1 MKEKIK
7 QSFFLKSDKRNR
19 RLTIIGEIILFPS
32 IILLFFLVLGA
43 IGTVIG
49 PTLIILALLVFIGYY
64 FCKKGQGEP
73 VSSSFW
79 LVVWFVMAFLLVF
92 WNVVK

>member
-7 QSFFLKSDKRNR
+7 QSFFLRPDKRNR
-19 RLTIIGEIILFPS
+19 RLTTIGEIILFPS
-32 IILLFFLVLGA
+32 IILLFFLLLGA
-43 IGTVIG
+43 IGIVG
-49 PTLIILALLVFIGYY
+49 PTLIILTLLVFIGYY

-79 LVVWFVMAFLLVF
+79 LIVWFVMSFLVVF